1 VVREQQS
8 PHTEYL
14 VPVELILE
22 STAEH
27 ILLRCSGQEL
37 TTLEP
42 FIETEYVAGDF
53 AELEYKAN
61 EYWIWPYVLPEEEV
75 IPLEYERIPPGEMAI
90 HRGAHVQATDGRVGR
105 VDEFLIDPANDHITH
120 LVLREGHLWGQKDVT
135 IPLSEIDRF
144 EQGTVY
150 LRLDKEQIEALP
162 TIPVQ
167 RGHRRP

>member
-105 VDEFLIDPANDHITH
+105 VDEFLIDPTNDHITH

-144 EQGTVY
+144 EEDTVY
-150 LRLDKEQIEALP
+150 LKLDKSQIEALP
-162 TIPVQ
+162 SILV
-167 RGHRRP
+167 RRRHTSP